1 MDEKTDVRSIHQKVE
16 EALQVIR
23 PYLEADGGDVKIL
36 DISDRGIVRL
46 ELLGACGTCPMST
59 MTLKAG
65 VEEAIKRAVPEVT
78 GVEAINITS
87 PDDPNAQL
95 PDKYL

>member
-1 MDEKTDVRSIHQKVE
+1 MEEKATKKSVHQKVE
-16 EALQVIR
+16 DALQAIR

-36 DISDRGIVRL
+36 SISDDGIVKL
-46 ELLGACGTCPMST
+46 ELLGACGSCPMST

-65 VEEAIKRAVPEVT
+65 VEEAIKRAVPEINA
-78 GVEAINITS
+78 VEAINITS

-95 PDKYL
+95 PNRYI